1 MGAAINLDIQNIS
14 VTTLQTAIKTIV
26 YSEAYKIRMRE
37 LSSLFRDR
45 PLDPLENALYWTEYV
60 LRHNDTT
67 HLKPLGMNRN
77 WYQRRLLDVYLFCVI
92 SLLVIIL
99 ISYYLFKVCIYQLC
113 SKNKIK
119 ID

>member
-14 VTTLQTAIKTIV
+14 LNTLQTAIKNIV
-26 YSEAYKIRMRE
+26 YLEAYKSRMRE
-37 LSSLFRDR
+37 LSILFRDR
-45 PLDPLENALYWTEYV
+45 PLDPLENAVYWTEYV

-77 WYQRRLLDVYLFCVI
+77 WYQRRLLDVYLFCV
-92 SLLVIIL
+92 SLFMGVIL
-99 ISYYLFKVCIYQLC
+99 ISGYLSKFCVHQLYFKT
-113 SKNKIK
+113 KIK